1 MSPLTLSYVFL
12 GLAILLEIAGSS
24 FLLKS
29 EQFTR
34 ALPSAA
40 VLVFYAGAFYLLSLA
55 LKQIPLGMA
64 YAIWSGVGIVLTAAI
79 GTVIFRQSLDWPAI
93 IGIGF
98 IVTGVVIMNGFSKA
112 TGH

>member
-1 MSPLTLSYVFL
+1 MSPLSLSYTFL
-12 GLAILLEIAGSS
+12 GLAILLEVAGSS

-34 ALPSAA
+34 TLPTVA
-40 VLVFYAGAFYLLSLA
+40 VLIFYAGAFYLLAMA
-55 LKQIPLGMA
+55 LKHIPLGMA
-64 YAIWSGVGIVLTAAI
+64 YAIWSGVGIVLTALI
-79 GTVIFRQSLDWPAI
+79 GTLVFRQSLDWPAV

-98 IVTGVVIMNGFSKA
+98 IVAGVVIMNGFSKA